1 LVGNFS
7 AGGLLTMTTAQSAQ
21 IAGGTWTIDTNH
33 SLIEFAA
40 RHNEIAYVKGRFRKF
55 SGTIDV
61 NEHDLL
67 KSNVELKIDA
77 TSVESQAVQGREDLI
92 NGEDMLDT
100 AKHPEISF
108 KSKSIQQKD
117 LASYVVTGDLTLRGI
132 SREIQVPI
140 QFNGVVTTRMGAAAG
155 FSGYMTLSM
164 ADFQVPFTRE
174 FEPGRRVVG
183 DELKIELQVE
193 AKPQPPAG

>member
-1 LVGNFS
+1 MTS
-7 AGGLLTMTTAQSAQ
+7 AQAAQ
-21 IAGGTWTIDTNH
+21 IAGGTWAIDTNH

-40 RHNEIAYVKGRFRKF
+40 RHNEIADVKGRFRKF
-55 SGTIDV
+55 SGTIAVDE
-61 NEHDLL
+61 NDLL
-67 KSNVELKIDA
+67 KSSVDLTIDA
-77 TSVESQAVQGREDLI
+77 TSVDSQAVQGREDLI

-100 AKHPEISF
+100 SKYPEIKF

-117 LASYVVTGDLTLRGI
+117 LANYVITGDLTLRGI
-132 SREIQVPI
+132 TKEVAVPV

-155 FSGYMTLSM
+155 FSGVMTLSM

-183 DELKIELQVE
+183 DQLRVELQIE
-193 AKPQPPAG
+193 AKPQQPAS